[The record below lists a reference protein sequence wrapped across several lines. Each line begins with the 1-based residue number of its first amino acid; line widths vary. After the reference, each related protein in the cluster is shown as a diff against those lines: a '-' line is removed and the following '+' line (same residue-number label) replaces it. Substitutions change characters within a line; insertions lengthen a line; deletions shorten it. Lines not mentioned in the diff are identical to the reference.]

1 MLKTIRRRKQSPEVF
16 YKKTFFLK
24 ISKFTGKHVPEFLC
38 KLRSVTLKEGT
49 LGWACEFC
57 KNFMKTFLT
66 ERLQV
71 HTSIFQNTRTL
82 IPIKILLIL
91 IKEYLRTLLII
102 LNNEVLT

>member
-1 MLKTIRRRKQSPEVF
+1 MLKTIRSRKQSPEVF

-24 ISKFTGKHVPEFLC
+24 ISKFTGKHVPEILC

-57 KNFMKTFLT
+57 ENFMKTFLT

>member
-1 MLKTIRRRKQSPEVF
+1 MLKTIRRRRESPEVF
-16 YKKTFFLK
+16 YKKSFFLK
-24 ISKFTGKHVPEFLC
+24 ISKFTGKYVPEFLC

-57 KNFMKTFLT
+57 ENFMKTFLT

-82 IPIKILLIL
+82 IPIKILLLL